1 MQFLEKV
8 TEKRKNNKMANLF
21 KNHKGLGD
29 TVEAFTTATGIKA
42 IVKAGSKAF
51 NKPCGCDE
59 RKKTLNDLFPYGNK
73 K

>member
-1 MQFLEKV
+1 MQLLGKV
-8 TEKRKNNKMANLF
+8 TEKRKNNKMSNLF

>member
-1 MQFLEKV
+1 MNPL
-8 TEKRKNNKMANLF
+8 

-29 TVEAFTTATGIKA
+29 TVEAVTQATGIKA
-42 IVKAGSKAF
+42 IVDAGSKAF
-51 NKPCGCDE
+51 NKPCGCQK